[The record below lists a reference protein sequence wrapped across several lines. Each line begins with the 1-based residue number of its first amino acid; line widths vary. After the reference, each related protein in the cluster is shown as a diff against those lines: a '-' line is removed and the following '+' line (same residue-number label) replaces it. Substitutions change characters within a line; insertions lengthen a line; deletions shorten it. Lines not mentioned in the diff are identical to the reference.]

1 MKRLKRL
8 KALLNK
14 GQKYIHR
21 KSIQFMISIS
31 FTLVAVGCMVTM
43 GSLLYTQST
52 NSLKSTIMQENQ
64 QLVNQI
70 SLSVYSYTQNMKRV
84 SNTLYYSVIKKADL
98 EKTNLNKEL
107 ALLYEVKD
115 SLISIACFRE
125 NGDVVG
131 ATPISTIK
139 EDVEITK
146 QEWFIKANDIIE
158 NPHFSLPHVQ
168 NIFEDANRYR
178 WVISLSQMVEL
189 NYGGI
194 PERGVLLVD
203 MGYSGIEQIFTQMTS
218 DNAGYIYL
226 VDSSGELIYH
236 PRQKL
241 IYSGLYNENNKV
253 AATYADGKYEETFEG
268 VKRQVAVKTVGYTG
282 WKVISV
288 IPNSEFS
295 VTFGQM
301 RTLAFFIIGL
311 AIVLLVVANSF
322 VSSRVAN
329 PIKKLEES
337 VKDLEKGQLDLDIY
351 EGGPYEIRRLGTT
364 IKSVVAQMRGLMEDI
379 VKEQEQ
385 KRKSEFNALQ
395 AQINPH
401 FLYNTLD
408 SIVWMIESEEYA
420 EAISMVT
427 ALANLFR
434 ISLSKGKNII
444 TIGMELRHAAYY
456 LQIQKVRYKN
466 NFTVHQEIDP
476 QIETYSTIKLVVQP
490 LLENALYHAMGPMGG
505 DGELHI
511 RGYKEKDDIYI
522 EIIDNGLGMTQEKVD
537 TLLQGDEQPVAGK
550 KGSGIGLRNVDQRIK
565 LYYGKKYGLEIK
577 SELDEGT
584 TVRIHLPA
592 LKMEDVLQGEVK

>member
-1 MKRLKRL
+1 MKRL
-8 KALLNK
+8 KALFNQ
-14 GQKYIHR
+14 GRKYIHR

-31 FTLVAVGCMVTM
+31 FTLVAIGCMVTM
-43 GSLLYTQST
+43 GLLLYTQST
-52 NSLKSTIMQENQ
+52 KSLKNTLIQENQ

-70 SLSVYSYTQNMKRV
+70 SLNVYSYTQNMKRI
-84 SNTLYYSVIKKADL
+84 SNTMYYSVIKKTDL
-98 EKTNLNKEL
+98 EKNNLNKEL

-125 NGDVVG
+125 NGEVVG
-131 ATPISTIK
+131 AAPISTIK
-139 EDVEITK
+139 KDIDITK
-146 QEWFIKANDIIE
+146 QEWFIRANDIIE
-158 NPHFSLPHVQ
+158 NPQFSLPHVQ

-203 MGYSGIEQIFTQMTS
+203 MSYSGIEQIFTQMTS

-236 PRQKL
+236 PHQKL
-241 IYSGLYNENNKV
+241 IYSGLYNENNTL
-253 AATYADGKYEETFEG
+253 AAKYADGKYEEVFEG
-268 VKRQVAVKTVGYTG
+268 VKRQVVVKTVGYTG

-288 IPNSEFS
+288 IPNSEFTVS
-295 VTFGQM
+295 FGQM

-311 AIVLLVVANSF
+311 AVVFLVVANSF

-337 VKDLEKGQLDLDIY
+337 VKDLEQGQLDLDIHV
-351 EGGPYEIRRLGTT
+351 GGPYEIQRLGIT
-364 IKSVVAQMRGLMEDI
+364 IKSVVEQMRGLMDDI
-379 VKEQEQ
+379 LKEQEQ

-408 SIVWMIESEEYA
+408 SIVWMIESGKHA
-420 EAISMVT
+420 EAIPMVT

-444 TIGMELRHAAYY
+444 TIGTELRHAAYY

-466 NFTVHQEIDP
+466 NFVVREEIDP
-476 QIETYSTIKLVVQP
+476 QIEEYSTIKLIIQP
-490 LLENALYHAMGPMGG
+490 LLENAIYHAMEPMDG
-505 DGELHI
+505 DGELCI
-511 RGYKEKDDIYI
+511 RGYKQQQDVYI
-522 EIIDNGLGMTQEKVD
+522 EIIDNGLGMTQEKVNS
-537 TLLQGDEQPVAGK
+537 LLQGDELPVAGK

-565 LYYGKKYGLEIK
+565 LYYGAAYGLEIE
-577 SELDEGT
+577 SELDVGT
-584 TVRIHLPA
+584 TARIHLPA
-592 LKMEDVLQGEVK
+592 LKMNEVSQEGKEGLS

>member
-8 KALLNK
+8 FNT
-14 GQKYIHR
+14 GRNYIHR

-31 FTLVAVGCMVTM
+31 FTLVAIGCMVTM

-52 NSLKSTIMQENQ
+52 NSLKNTIMQENQ

-70 SLSVYSYTQNMKRV
+70 SLNVYSYTQNMKRI
-84 SNTLYYSVIKKADL
+84 SNTMYYSVIKKADL
-98 EKTNLNKEL
+98 EKTNFNKEL

-115 SLISIACFRE
+115 SLVSIACFRE

-131 ATPISTIK
+131 ATPISAIK

-236 PRQKL
+236 PHQKL
-241 IYSGLYNENNKV
+241 IYSDLYSENNKQ
-253 AATYADGKYEETFEG
+253 AAKYPDGKHEETFEG
-268 VKRQVAVKTVGYTG
+268 IKRQVVVKTVGYTG
-282 WKVISV
+282 WKVVSV

-301 RTLAFFIIGL
+301 RTLAFFIVGL

-351 EGGPYEIRRLGTT
+351 VGGPYEIQRLGNT
-364 IKSVVAQMRGLMEDI
+364 IKSVVEQMRGLMDDI
-379 VKEQEQ
+379 LKEQEQ

-408 SIVWMIESEEYA
+408 SIVWMVESEKNT

-434 ISLSKGKNII
+434 ISLSKGQNII

-466 NFTVHQEIDP
+466 SFTVHEEIDP
-476 QIETYSTIKLVVQP
+476 QIEEYSTIKLVIQP
-490 LLENALYHAMGPMGG
+490 LLENALYHAMEPMSGE
-505 DGELHI
+505 GELVI
-511 RGYKEKDDIYI
+511 RAYKENEDIYI
-522 EIIDNGLGMTQEKVD
+522 EVTDNGLGMTREKVD
-537 TLLQGDEQPVAGK
+537 TLLQGDELPVEGK

-565 LYYGKKYGLEIK
+565 LYYGSTYGLEIE
-577 SELDEGT
+577 SELDVGT

-592 LKMEDVLQGEVK
+592 LKMDEVLQKEVTV